1 MNETLSPCR
10 VLIAD
15 DDELLVRL
23 LEHKLTQAG
32 LQVICVADGE
42 SALERALSDSPDLI
56 VLDAMMPGPDGFQVL
71 QRLKDSEDTK
81 DIPVVMLT
89 ARKMESDIV
98 SGLALGADDYIVKPF
113 MPEEVLARLRRLLGR
128 P

>member
-1 MNETLSPCR
+1 MTKLSPCR

>member
-1 MNETLSPCR
+1 MTKLWPCR

>member
-1 MNETLSPCR
+1 VTKLWPCR